1 MKSLIVANWKM
12 NPKTFKE
19 AKKLF
24 DETKRLTGLL
34 KGVSVVVCPPAVF
47 LRDLAVGNR
56 AGRVSFGAQNV
67 HFEAQG
73 SYTGEI
79 SALQVKDAKAMYAII
94 GHAERRAM
102 GETNDD
108 VRKKVDAVLVA
119 GLTPIMC
126 IGEKERG
133 QGAEHFTAVR
143 EQIRTGISE
152 DAGKRLS
159 KIIIAYEPIWA
170 IGATKAMEPRQMHEM
185 SIFIRKTLVERFG
198 EAGHS
203 IKILYGGSVD
213 GENAADMMRDGDV
226 VGLLVGRASVDI
238 QSFTELLRSCAEA

>member
-1 MKSLIVANWKM
+1 
-12 NPKTFKE
+12 
-19 AKKLF
+19 
-24 DETKRLTGLL
+24 
-34 KGVSVVVCPPAVF
+34 
-47 LRDLAVGNR
+47 
-56 AGRVSFGAQNV
+56 
-67 HFEAQG
+67 
-73 SYTGEI
+73 
-79 SALQVKDAKAMYAII
+79 
-94 GHAERRAM
+94 M
-102 GETNDD
+102 GETNDE
-108 VRKKVDAVLVA
+108 VRKKVDAALVA

-143 EQIRTGISE
+143 EQLRVGLSE
-152 DAGKRLS
+152 DAGKKLS
-159 KIIIAYEPIWA
+159 KIIIAYEPVWA

-213 GENAADMMRDGDV
+213 AKNASDMMRNGDV

-238 QSFTELLRSCAEA
+238 QAFSELLRACVEA

>member
-12 NPKTFKE
+12 NPRTMRE
-19 AKKLF
+19 AKKLLE
-24 DETKRLTGLL
+24 ETKHITSLL
-34 KGVSVVVCPPAVF
+34 KGVTVVVCPPVVF
-47 LRDLAVGNR
+47 LRELAAGNR
-56 AGRVSFGAQNV
+56 GRVSFGAQNV
-67 HFEAQG
+67 HFESQG

-79 SALQVKDAKAMYAII
+79 SIPQIKDAKATHIII

-108 VRKKVDAVLVA
+108 VRKKVDTALDA
-119 GLTPIMC
+119 GLTPIVC
-126 IGEKERG
+126 VGENSRDQSAG
-133 QGAEHFTAVR
+133 HFNFVR
-143 EQIRTGISE
+143 EQLRAGISE
-152 DAGKRLS
+152 DAGKKLS

-213 GENAADMMRDGDV
+213 GENAADMMRNGDV

-238 QSFTELLRSCAEA
+238 QALTELLRACAEA

>member
-47 LRDLAVGNR
+47 LRDVAAGR
-56 AGRVSFGAQNV
+56 RKGRVSFGAQNV

-79 SALQVKDAKAMYAII
+79 SVAQVKDVKATYAII
-94 GHAERRAM
+94 GHAERRAI
-102 GETNDD
+102 GETNDE
-108 VRKKVDAVLVA
+108 VRKKVDAALSA
-119 GLTPIMC
+119 RLTPILC
-126 IGEKERG
+126 IGEKSRD
-133 QGAEHFTAVR
+133 QSADHFNFVR
-143 EQIRTGISE
+143 EQLRTGLSE
-152 DAGKRLS
+152 DAGKKLS
-159 KIIIAYEPIWA
+159 KIIIAYEPVWA

-185 SIFIRKTLVERFG
+185 TIFIRKTLVERFG

-203 IKILYGGSVD
+203 TKILYGGSVD
-213 GENAADMMRDGDV
+213 GENAGDMMRNGDV

-238 QSFTELLRSCAEA
+238 QALTGLLRACAEA

>member
-1 MKSLIVANWKM
+1 M
-12 NPKTFKE
+12 
-19 AKKLF
+19 
-24 DETKRLTGLL
+24 
-34 KGVSVVVCPPAVF
+34 VCPPAVF
-47 LRDLAVGNR
+47 LRSLAIGQR
-56 AGRVSFGAQNV
+56 AGRISFGAQNV

-79 SALQVKDAKAMYAII
+79 SVAQVKDAKAAYAII

-102 GETNDD
+102 GETNYD
-108 VRKKVDAVLVA
+108 VRKKVDAALVG

-133 QGAEHFTAVR
+133 HGAEHFELAR
-143 EQIRTGISE
+143 EQLRVGLSE

-159 KIIIAYEPIWA
+159 KIIIAYEPVWA

-185 SIFIRKTLVERFG
+185 AIFIRKTLVERFG

-213 GENAADMMRDGDV
+213 GKNAGDMLRNGDV
-226 VGLLVGRASVDI
+226 TGLLVGRVSVDS
-238 QSFTELLRSCAEA
+238 QAFSELLRACAEA